1 MDEPFLRYSTC
12 DGGSRQVLTQLIPAT
27 EPSESRRKGFF
38 DGFSFRDL
46 LGAVMGPLLLLPF
59 AIAFVGM
66 VVAASPGLKA
76 DFPLILLTVIFSQ
89 TLSTFIFVAFS
100 QFTTCTNIDLLSAA
114 FLAKLCTVLQPFV
127 TEHDMFIH
135 LCLGQGMFT
144 LAVGILL
151 CIAVWLDGNWY
162 LRFLP
167 YTVSTGFVTGIG
179 LLILNGGFE
188 MGCGHS
194 IQELATGVGVLPTV
208 VFMHAALAVLA
219 ACVFRVVS
227 HGIRSALRLPIGIVV
242 NTLLFHGVAR
252 LAGFTME
259 SLTSWEFLMDGL
271 QPVPWT
277 AGWVEL
283 SERFGDF
290 SPSVFL
296 RMPVMT
302 LAASYAALHAIYFS
316 FYAAVMPEIDESSH
330 GKKISMKKEIAVMGG
345 THIVVGCL
353 AGVPASHS
361 PKVMVVMQ
369 AVGAKSKVWSLLVG
383 IAFSLVYFCAGF
395 RTQLVIVP
403 KCTFGG
409 LVIFLAFE
417 FLKASLAE
425 SRARVAAVEWRLV
438 LVIAV
443 LTCFDVLTGL
453 AFGFCL
459 VAVLFIIEYSGMTGI
474 TCHATLKEVRSNV
487 ERSSDEAAVLDSF
500 GDEAVIFWLTG
511 YIFFGSAVGVVEE
524 VEALIESSTS
534 VRYVILDFEHVP
546 AVDASGV
553 HRLTEFASKCIS
565 GSPPIQVC
573 FSGVVRRLR
582 LAIGNAAESK
592 HLVGL
597 KLDPHVADALWWAE
611 EGMLSMRKKR
621 DSRISDGLHGSA
633 REIVATSVPE
643 VVKLFLRALAPQQ
656 LPAVVEHAVLRLA
669 PATQLLNV
677 AQGRYLFTEGAPATD
692 IFYVVHGTVELERA
706 RKPDE
711 GRKLPRHHLN
721 KAKGDVFIFEEE
733 SSIRMQLVSAGAIL
747 GAAEYGSAAGSA
759 QAFWYT
765 SAKATADCRVLQ
777 VPFISLFA
785 TFEEQP
791 AFGLAVAI
799 RLGQLS
805 SAHLLRLASRWRPG
819 FAVAQ
824 QASRLELKVDS
835 A

>member
-1 MDEPFLRYSTC
+1 MYKHRPLVSCFPCQAVHRSPALRH
-12 DGGSRQVLTQLIPAT
+12 
-27 EPSESRRKGFF
+27 
-38 DGFSFRDL
+38 
-46 LGAVMGPLLLLPF
+46 
-59 AIAFVGM
+59 
-66 VVAASPGLKA
+66 
-76 DFPLILLTVIFSQ
+76 
-89 TLSTFIFVAFS
+89 
-100 QFTTCTNIDLLSAA
+100 N
-114 FLAKLCTVLQPFV
+114 
-127 TEHDMFIH
+127 DMFIH

-208 VFMHAALAVLA
+208 
-219 ACVFRVVS
+219 
-227 HGIRSALRLPIGIVV
+227 
-242 NTLLFHGVAR
+242 
-252 LAGFTME
+252 
-259 SLTSWEFLMDGL
+259 
-271 QPVPWT
+271 
-277 AGWVEL
+277 
-283 SERFGDF
+283 
-290 SPSVFL
+290 
-296 RMPVMT
+296 
-302 LAASYAALHAIYFS
+302 
-316 FYAAVMPEIDESSH
+316 
-330 GKKISMKKEIAVMGG
+330 
-345 THIVVGCL
+345 
-353 AGVPASHS
+353 
-361 PKVMVVMQ
+361 
-369 AVGAKSKVWSLLVG
+369 
-383 IAFSLVYFCAGF
+383 
-395 RTQLVIVP
+395 
-403 KCTFGG
+403 
-409 LVIFLAFE
+409 
-417 FLKASLAE
+417 
-425 SRARVAAVEWRLV
+425 
-438 LVIAV
+438 
-443 LTCFDVLTGL
+443 
-453 AFGFCL
+453 